1 MTTEPT
7 VLIAIPE
14 SVLNAVG
21 EALERYDEAMKSRMD
36 LHRDAADRAAWALEH
51 YRRARFG
58 EVVDEVRHRLRDM
71 DGLSAATKAGM
82 RAHISRW
89 QEAMPRSKKNVEAWT
104 AHKVAR
110 KQARDAAEK
119 KHGQRRRSRVVAS
132 R

>member
-58 EVVDEVRHRLRDM
+58 EVVDEVRRRLQDM
-71 DGLSAATKAGM
+71 NGLSPATKAGM

-89 QEAMPRSKKNVEAWT
+89 QEAMPRSKKNAEAWA
-104 AHKVAR
+104 AHK
-110 KQARDAAEK
+110 AETK
-119 KHGQRRRSRVVAS
+119 RRRAAVAA
-132 R
+132 RT